1 MRKGI
6 ILFLLGC
13 CFIFQ
18 LACTEVLTGLSD
30 KAGCCAEAPSGLSAQ
45 KGCTWQPLQRRR
57 ILPLISKGAFMLGLC
72 YAQEEKIDPYQWD
85 FGKVK
90 QGVVLKHDF
99 ILKNETNDILG
110 INNIHTSC
118 GCTAS
123 ESAKKS
129 LMPQENTAITVS
141 FNSKGYSGA
150 VTQFVYV
157 HTDNADLGIIKFTI
171 KAQVIKD

>member
-1 MRKGI
+1 MRKEI

-18 LACTEVLTGLSD
+18 LAWA
-30 KAGCCAEAPSGLSAQ
+30 K
-45 KGCTWQPLQRRR
+45 
-57 ILPLISKGAFMLGLC
+57 
-72 YAQEEKIDPYQWD
+72 EEKVDPNQWD

-90 QGVVLKHDF
+90 PGAVLKHDF

-129 LMPQENTAITVS
+129 LMPQESTTITVS
-141 FNSKGYSGA
+141 FNSKGYSGP

-157 HTDNADLGIIKFTI
+157 HTDNADLSIIKFTI
-171 KAQVIKD
+171 KAEVVKD